1 MSQLPDARERL
12 LAAERAATAGDLAN
26 ADELLKDAAR
36 IQEAELGPLHP
47 DLASTL
53 NNLAIVA
60 EKTGRLGDAEAF
72 YRRAA
77 AIAVESLP
85 ADDPAVQAS
94 RQNLEDFC
102 RARNLPIDAAVL
114 TTPPASDTQPTASE
128 PSPPP
133 RTASHAPAW
142 IAIGAAVFVTGALL
156 VAQPWSRGGP
166 VPAPAAERPTPE
178 ADDSAAPLHTAPPT
192 APVMADETATAGATG
207 PAERPTAMGESEPD
221 AATNN
226 PRASGP
232 STAAISLTAAELCR
246 TFSTSGGRWR
256 CDPAGDSVAPGA
268 VVLYTRVRSR
278 RGGAVEHRWYRGDT
292 MRQTVRLSIRANL
305 AQGYRTYSRQ
315 TVGRGTDWRVEVRSA
330 NGDVLHEQRFAVQ

>member
-12 LAAERAATAGDLAN
+12 LAAERAATAGDLAT
-26 ADELLKDAAR
+26 ADELLQDAAR
-36 IQEAELGPLHP
+36 IQEAELGPVHP

-102 RARNLPIDAAVL
+102 RARNLPIDAPVL
-114 TTPPASDTQPTASE
+114 TTLPASDPPPTSE
-128 PSPPP
+128 PAPPP
-133 RTASHAPAW
+133 RTTSHAAAW
-142 IAIGAAVFVTGALL
+142 IAIGGAVLVTGALL
-156 VAQPWSRGGP
+156 VAQPWSRERP
-166 VPAPAAERPTPE
+166 VPAA
-178 ADDSAAPLHTAPPT
+178 SPLHTDPPT
-192 APVMADETATAGATG
+192 TPAMADETATAGATG
-207 PAERPTAMGESEPD
+207 SAERPTAMGESEPD
-221 AATNN
+221 AATND

-292 MRQTVRLSIRANL
+292 LRQTVRLSIRANL

-315 TVGRGTDWRVEVRSA
+315 TVDRGTDWRVEVRSA
-330 NGDVLHEQRFAVQ
+330 NGDVLHEQRFGVQ

>member
-12 LAAERAATAGDLAN
+12 LAAERAATAGDLTT

-36 IQEAELGPLHP
+36 IQEAELGPVHP

-60 EKTGRLGDAEAF
+60 EKTGRLGDAETF

-102 RARNLPIDAAVL
+102 RARHLPIDAPVL
-114 TTPPASDTQPTASE
+114 TTLLPASDPQPTASE

-142 IAIGAAVFVTGALL
+142 IAIGGAVFVTGALL
-156 VAQPWSRGGP
+156 VAQPWSRGRP
-166 VPAPAAERPTPE
+166 VPAASP
-178 ADDSAAPLHTAPPT
+178 SHTAPPT

-207 PAERPTAMGESEPD
+207 PAERPTAMGESERD
-221 AATNN
+221 SATND
-226 PRASGP
+226 PHASGP

-268 VVLYTRVRSR
+268 LVLYTRVRSR
-278 RGGAVEHRWYRGDT
+278 RGGAVEHRWYRGD
-292 MRQTVRLSIRANL
+292 MLRQTVRLSIRANL

-315 TVGRGTDWRVEVRSA
+315 TVDRGTDWRVEVRSA

>member
-1 MSQLPDARERL
+1 MGAKETMSQLPDARERL
-12 LAAERAATAGDLAN
+12 LAAERAATAGDLAS

-53 NNLAIVA
+53 NNLAIIA
-60 EKTGRLGDAEAF
+60 ENTGRLGDAETF

-77 AIAVESLP
+77 AIALESLP

-102 RARNLPIDAAVL
+102 RARNLPIDAPAL
-114 TTPPASDTQPTASE
+114 TRPPASAAQPTASE
-128 PSPPP
+128 PAPPP
-133 RTASHAPAW
+133 RRTSHAPAW
-142 IAIGAAVFVTGALL
+142 IAIGAAVLVTGALL
-156 VAQPWSRGGP
+156 VAQPWSRGDP
-166 VPAPAAERPTPE
+166 VPA
-178 ADDSAAPLHTAPPT
+178 AAPLHTAPPT
-192 APVMADETATAGATG
+192 APVLADETATAGATG

-221 AATNN
+221 AATND

-246 TFSTSGGRWR
+246 TFSTGGGRWR

-292 MRQTVRLSIRANL
+292 LRQSVRLSIRANL

-315 TVGRGTDWRVEVRSA
+315 TVDRGTDWRVEVRSA
-330 NGDVLHEQRFAVQ
+330 DGDVLHEQRFAVQ